1 MERYESIYYRG
12 GAEISNVLRTVANHY
27 IGMNPPEPFTF
38 CAFSREGPGWDR
50 NGCLCMDLREK
61 LPDAKQGENAYAAF
75 RIWSDSEEEN
85 GVLRPCQALCGR
97 RNGIPIFRDGGG
109 EREA

>member
-1 MERYESIYYRG
+1 MERYESIYYRR

-38 CAFSREGPGWDR
+38 CEFSREGLGWDR

-61 LPDAKQGENAYAAF
+61 LPEAKQGENACAAF
-75 RIWSDSEEEN
+75 RIWSDSEEEK
-85 GVLRPCQALCGR
+85 
-97 RNGIPIFRDGGG
+97 GIWCSNLP
-109 EREA
+109 